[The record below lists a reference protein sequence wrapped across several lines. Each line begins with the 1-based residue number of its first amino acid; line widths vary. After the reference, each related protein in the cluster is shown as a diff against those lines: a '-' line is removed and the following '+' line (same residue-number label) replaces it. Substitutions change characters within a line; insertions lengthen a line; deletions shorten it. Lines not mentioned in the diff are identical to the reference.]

1 MKNINWNQI
10 EPGQII
16 KFTYKS
22 MTDKK
27 GVSRVVLVLDPSYK
41 YKKKSTGRAVK
52 FVVGLELDTF
62 IKPPITKQKFEKLIR
77 TLGGLSFDEGVKEVG
92 DNPDRVANNQE
103 STKKIYNSIKFV
115 IEKQDLF
122 RTYFL
127 RECRKR
133 RVFLLDNY
141 ERFPKKAL
149 NDLKLKREAEQSIKK
164 IGEAMF

>member
-10 EPGQII
+10 QPGQII

-22 MTDKK
+22 MGDKR
-27 GVSRVVLVLDPSYK
+27 GISRVVLVLDPSYK

-62 IKPPITKQKFEKLIR
+62 IKPPITKQKFEKLIK
-77 TLGGLSFDEGVKEVG
+77 TLGGLSLDEGVKEVG
-92 DNPDRVANNQE
+92 DNPDKVIRQDR
-103 STKKIYNSIKFV
+103 TKNLYNSIKFV

-149 NDLKLKREAEQSIKK
+149 SDLKLKKEAEQSIKK
-164 IGEAMF
+164 IGETRF

>member
-10 EPGQII
+10 QPGQII

-22 MTDKK
+22 MGDKR
-27 GVSRVVLVLDPSYK
+27 GISRVVLVLDPSYK

-62 IKPPITKQKFEKLIR
+62 IKPPITKQKFEKLIK
-77 TLGGLSFDEGVKEVG
+77 TLGGLSLDEGVKEVG
-92 DNPDRVANNQE
+92 DNPDKVIRQDR
-103 STKKIYNSIKFV
+103 TKNLYDSIKFV

-149 NDLKLKREAEQSIKK
+149 SDLKLKKEAEQSIKK
-164 IGEAMF
+164 IGETRF

>member
-10 EPGQII
+10 QPGQII

-22 MTDKK
+22 MGDKR
-27 GVSRVVLVLDPSYK
+27 GISRDVLVLDPSYK

-62 IKPPITKQKFEKLIR
+62 IKPPITKQKFEKLIK
-77 TLGGLSFDEGVKEVG
+77 TLGGLSLDEGVKEVG
-92 DNPDRVANNQE
+92 DNPDKVIKQDR
-103 STKKIYNSIKFV
+103 TKNLYNSIKFV

-149 NDLKLKREAEQSIKK
+149 SDLKLKKEAEQSIKK
-164 IGEAMF
+164 IGETRF

>member
-10 EPGQII
+10 QPGQII

-22 MTDKK
+22 MGDKR
-27 GVSRVVLVLDPSYK
+27 GISRVVLVLDPNYK

-62 IKPPITKQKFEKLIR
+62 IKPPITKQKFEKLIK
-77 TLGGLSFDEGVKEVG
+77 TLGGLSLDEGVKEVG
-92 DNPDRVANNQE
+92 DNPDKVIRQDR
-103 STKKIYNSIKFV
+103 TKNLYNSIKFV

-149 NDLKLKREAEQSIKK
+149 IDLKLKKEVEQSIKK
-164 IGEAMF
+164 TGEVRF

>member
-10 EPGQII
+10 QPGQII

-22 MTDKK
+22 MGDKR
-27 GVSRVVLVLDPSYK
+27 GISRVVLVLDPSYK

-62 IKPPITKQKFEKLIR
+62 IKPPITKQKFEKLIK
-77 TLGGLSFDEGVKEVG
+77 TLGGLSLDEGVKEIG
-92 DNPDRVANNQE
+92 DNPDKVTKQD
-103 STKKIYNSIKFV
+103 STKNLYNSIKFV

-149 NDLKLKREAEQSIKK
+149 SDLKLKKEAEQSIKK
-164 IGEAMF
+164 IGETRF

>member
-10 EPGQII
+10 QPGQII

-22 MTDKK
+22 MGDKR
-27 GVSRVVLVLDPSYK
+27 GISRVVLVLDPSYK

-62 IKPPITKQKFEKLIR
+62 IKPPITKQKFEKLIK
-77 TLGGLSFDEGVKEVG
+77 TLGGLSLDEGVKEVG
-92 DNPDRVANNQE
+92 DNPDKVIKQDR
-103 STKKIYNSIKFV
+103 TKNLYNSIKFV

-149 NDLKLKREAEQSIKK
+149 SDLKLKKEAEQSIKK
-164 IGEAMF
+164 IGETRF